1 MENVPISV
9 RLCRT
14 MDVLTKFEIVPS
26 KLRDSTK
33 EAISNLIIR
42 ALCKNQIHSEA
53 SPTSPASVSFKSTV
67 WKFRNFSATQILR
80 EINFRDFRS

>member
-14 MDVLTKFEIVPS
+14 MDVLTKFEKIPS

-42 ALCKNQIHSEA
+42 ALWKNQVHSEA
-53 SPTSPASVSFKSTV
+53 SPTSPASVSKRFKV
-67 WKFRNFSATQILR
+67 WKFKKFAAIQIFR
-80 EINFRDFRS
+80 EINFGKF